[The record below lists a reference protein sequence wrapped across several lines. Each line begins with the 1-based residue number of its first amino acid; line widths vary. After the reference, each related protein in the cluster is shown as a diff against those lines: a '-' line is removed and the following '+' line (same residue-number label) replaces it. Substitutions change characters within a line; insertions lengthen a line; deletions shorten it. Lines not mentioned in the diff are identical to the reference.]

1 MAQTVIIDGVSY
13 EAKTMRAPL
22 ASNPSQYVLYHDT
35 TDAHATAADVKDGVL
50 FYADGAQREGSM
62 PVNGTL
68 SKTLD
73 TGTTEYAI
81 PEGYTDGGTVNI
93 VTETKSVT
101 PTKSEQDIT
110 PESGKVLSRV
120 SVAAI
125 PAAYITTSDATAT
138 ADDIAKGKTAYVNGK
153 KVTGTNTEP
162 SFTLENGVLTIV

>member
-35 TDAHATAADVKDGVL
+35 TDANAAAADVKDGVF
-50 FYADGAQREGSM
+50 FYANGARYEGSM
-62 PVNGTL
+62 PVNGAI

-73 TGTTEYAI
+73 TSTTEYSV
-81 PEGYTDGGTVNI
+81 PKGYTDGGKVSV

-101 PTKSEQDIT
+101 PTKSEQEIT
-110 PESGKVLSRV
+110 PASGKVLAKV
-120 SVAAI
+120 TVGEI

-138 ADDIAKGKTAYVNGK
+138 ADDIAKGATAYVNGK
-153 KVTGTNTEP
+153 KIVGTNTEP
-162 SFTLENGVLTIV
+162 SFTLENGVLTII